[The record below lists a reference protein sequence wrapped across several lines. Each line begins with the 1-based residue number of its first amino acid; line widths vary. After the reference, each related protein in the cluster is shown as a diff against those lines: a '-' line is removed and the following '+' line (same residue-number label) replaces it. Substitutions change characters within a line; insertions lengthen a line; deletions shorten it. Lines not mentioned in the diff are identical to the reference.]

1 MQQQQG
7 ATMRN
12 SPSYASSGGHSRH
25 FDTILSPLVKTS
37 AGASNRSYAFFSFFL
52 FLLLGAFLSTRL
64 LFDPSALIEKE
75 RVTVT
80 ETNKSPKYPPS
91 TKLITEK
98 PKEFTLKCA
107 AGLSVNDTV
116 SCPRNNYPASFRS
129 IIASEDEDTV
139 RSPSATCPDYF
150 RWIHEDLRPWEKTG
164 ITREALERSNAT
176 ANFRLAIIDGRIYV
190 EKFREAFQTRD
201 VFTIWGFV
209 QLVRRYPGKIPDLE
223 LMFDC
228 VDWPVVKAAD
238 FAGVNESLPSPPP
251 LFRYCGN
258 NETLDIVFPDWSYWG
273 WAEVNIKPWESLLK
287 DLREGNQRTKWID
300 REPYAYWKGNP
311 TVAETRLDLMKCN
324 VSEEYDWKAR
334 LYQQDW
340 VRESKEGYKQ
350 SELASQCHHRYKIYI
365 EGSAWSVSEK
375 YILACDSVTLLV
387 NPHYYDF
394 FTRGMFP
401 GHHYWPVKE
410 DDKCRSIKF
419 AVDWGNLHVL
429 KAQDIGKK
437 ASEFVQEE
445 LKMDYVYDYM
455 FHLLNQYSKL
465 LRFKP
470 EIPKNSTELCSE
482 AMACLRD
489 GNERKFMM
497 ESLVTRPAETG
508 PCTMPPPYDPA
519 SFFSV
524 LKRRQSTT
532 SRIEQWEQKY
542 WRKHNQ
548 TGS

>member
-1 MQQQQG
+1 MQQQG
-7 ATMRN
+7 GTMRN
-12 SPSYASSGGHSRH
+12 SPSYGSSGGHSRH
-25 FDTILSPLVKTS
+25 FDTILSPLVKTG

-52 FLLLGAFLSTRL
+52 FLLLGVFLTTRL
-64 LFDPSALIEKE
+64 LLDPSVLIAKE
-75 RVTVT
+75 TAIVT
-80 ETNKSPKYPPS
+80 ETLKAGESPKYPQS

-98 PKEFTLKCA
+98 PKEFKL
-107 AGLSVNDTV
+107 N
-116 SCPRNNYPASFRS
+116 CPAFSDN
-129 IIASEDEDTV
+129 
-139 RSPSATCPDYF
+139 AT
-150 RWIHEDLRPWEKTG
+150 TG
-164 ITREALERSNAT
+164 ITREALERANAT

-190 EKFREAFQTRD
+190 EKLREAFQTRD

-209 QLVRRYPGKIPDLE
+209 QLLRRYPGKIPDLE

-228 VDWPVVKAAD
+228 VDWPVVKAAE
-238 FAGVNESLPSPPP
+238 FGGVEQLTPPP

-287 DLREGNQRTKWID
+287 ELREGNQRSKWVN

-311 TVAETRLDLMKCN
+311 TVADTRLDLMKCN
-324 VSEEYDWKAR
+324 VSEGHDWKAR

-340 VRESKEGYKQ
+340 ARESKEGYKQ
-350 SELASQCHHRYKIYI
+350 SDLASQCHHRYKIYI

-394 FTRGMFP
+394 FTRGMLP
-401 GHHYWPVKE
+401 GQHYWPVKE

-419 AVDWGNLHVL
+419 AVDWGNQHKL

-437 ASEFVQEE
+437 ASEFVQQE

-455 FHLLNQYSKL
+455 YHLLTQYSKL

-482 AMACLRD
+482 TMACPRD

-497 ESLVTRPAETG
+497 ESLVTHPAETG

-524 LKRRQSTT
+524 LKRRQSTAR
-532 SRIEQWEQKY
+532 RIEQWESKY

-548 TGS
+548 TRS

>member
-1 MQQQQG
+1 MQQQGG
-7 ATMRN
+7 AMMRN
-12 SPSYASSGGHSRH
+12 SPSYVSGATHSRN
-25 FDTILSPLVKTS
+25 FDTIWSPLVKTGTS
-37 AGASNRSYAFFSFFL
+37 ASSRSYAFFSLFL

-64 LFDPSALIEKE
+64 LLDPSVLIEKE
-75 RVTVT
+75 TVTVT
-80 ETNKSPKYPPS
+80 QREATQSPKYPQS
-91 TKLITEK
+91 TKPVTEK
-98 PKEFTLKCA
+98 PTKEFTLNCA
-107 AGLSVNDTV
+107 AFSGNGTV
-116 SCPRNNYPASFRS
+116 SCPRNSYPTSFRS
-129 IIASEDEDTV
+129 NAGEDESD

-164 ITREALERSNAT
+164 ITREALERANAT
-176 ANFRLAIIDGRIYV
+176 AIFRLAIIDGRIYV
-190 EKFREAFQTRD
+190 ENFREAFQTRD

-209 QLVRRYPGKIPDLE
+209 QLLRRYPGKIPDLE

-228 VDWPVVKAAD
+228 VDWPVVKAAEYS
-238 FAGVNESLPSPPP
+238 GVDQPSPPP
-251 LFRYCGN
+251 LFRYCAN

-287 DLREGNQRTKWID
+287 DLNEGNQRTKWID

-324 VSEEYDWKAR
+324 LSEQYDWKAR
-334 LYQQDW
+334 LYKQDW
-340 VRESKEGYKQ
+340 VKESKEGYKT
-350 SELASQCHHRYKIYI
+350 SDLASQCHHRYKIYI

-375 YILACDSVTLLV
+375 YILACDSVTLMV
-387 NPHYYDF
+387 KPHYYDF

-419 AVDWGNLHVL
+419 AVDWGNLHMR
-429 KAQDIGKK
+429 KAQDIGRK
-437 ASEFVQEE
+437 ASEFVQQE

-455 FHLLNQYSKL
+455 FHLLTQYSKL

-470 EIPKNSTELCSE
+470 EIPQNSTELCSE
-482 AMACLRD
+482 AMACPRD

-497 ESLVTRPAETG
+497 ESLVKHPAETG

-519 SFFSV
+519 SFYSV

-532 SRIEQWEQKY
+532 SRIEQWESKY
-542 WRKHNQ
+542 WRKQNK

>member
-1 MQQQQG
+1 MQQQG
-7 ATMRN
+7 EMMRN
-12 SPSYASSGGHSRH
+12 SPSYTSATHSRN
-25 FDTILSPLVKTS
+25 FDTILSPLVKTGT
-37 AGASNRSYAFFSFFL
+37 GASNRSYAFFSIFL

-64 LFDPSALIEKE
+64 LLDPSVLIEKE
-75 RVTVT
+75 AVSVT
-80 ETNKSPKYPPS
+80 ERETTQSPEYPQS

-98 PKEFTLKCA
+98 PKEFTLNCA
-107 AGLSVNDTV
+107 AFSGNDTGT
-116 SCPRNNYPASFRS
+116 CPKDNYPTSFRS
-129 IIASEDEDTV
+129 SAGEGESD

-164 ITREALERSNAT
+164 ITREALERANAT
-176 ANFRLAIIDGRIYV
+176 AIFRLAIINGRIYV

-209 QLVRRYPGKIPDLE
+209 QLLRRYPGKIPDLE

-228 VDWPVVKAAD
+228 VDWPVVKAAE
-238 FAGVNESLPSPPP
+238 FAGVDQPPPPP
-251 LFRYCGN
+251 LFRYCAN
-258 NETLDIVFPDWSYWG
+258 DETLDIVFPDWSYWG

-287 DLREGNQRTKWID
+287 ELREGNQRTKWID

-324 VSEEYDWKAR
+324 LSEVYDWKAR
-334 LYQQDW
+334 LYKQDW
-340 VRESKEGYKQ
+340 VKESKEGYKQ
-350 SELASQCHHRYKIYI
+350 YKIYI

-375 YILACDSVTLLV
+375 YILACDSVTLMV
-387 NPHYYDF
+387 KPHYYDF

-419 AVDWGNLHVL
+419 AVDWGNLHMR

-437 ASEFVQEE
+437 ASEFVQQE

-455 FHLLNQYSKL
+455 FHLLIQYSKL

-470 EIPKNSTELCSE
+470 EIPQNSTELCSE
-482 AMACLRD
+482 AMACPRD

-497 ESLVTRPAETG
+497 ESLVKRPAETG
-508 PCTMPPPYDPA
+508 PCAMPPPYDPA
-519 SFFSV
+519 SFYSV

-532 SRIEQWEQKY
+532 SRIEQWESKY
-542 WRKHNQ
+542 WRKHNK

>member
-1 MQQQQG
+1 MQQQG
-7 ATMRN
+7 EMMRN
-12 SPSYASSGGHSRH
+12 SPSYNSATHSRN
-25 FDTILSPLVKTS
+25 FDTILSPLVKTGT
-37 AGASNRSYAFFSFFL
+37 GASNRSYAFFSIFL

-64 LFDPSALIEKE
+64 LLDPSVLIEKE
-75 RVTVT
+75 AVSVT
-80 ETNKSPKYPPS
+80 ERETTQSPEYPQS

-98 PKEFTLKCA
+98 PKEFTLNCA
-107 AGLSVNDTV
+107 AFSGNDTGT
-116 SCPRNNYPASFRS
+116 CPKDNYPTSFRS
-129 IIASEDEDTV
+129 SAGEGEPD

-164 ITREALERSNAT
+164 ITREALERANAT
-176 ANFRLAIIDGRIYV
+176 AIFRLTIINGRIYV

-209 QLVRRYPGKIPDLE
+209 QLLRRYPGKIPDLE

-228 VDWPVVKAAD
+228 VDWPVVKAAE
-238 FAGVNESLPSPPP
+238 FAGVDQPPPPP
-251 LFRYCGN
+251 LFRYCAN
-258 NETLDIVFPDWSYWG
+258 DETLDIVFPDWSYWG

-287 DLREGNQRTKWID
+287 ELREGNQRTKWID

-324 VSEEYDWKAR
+324 LSEVYDWKAR
-334 LYQQDW
+334 LYKQDW
-340 VRESKEGYKQ
+340 VKESKEGYKQ
-350 SELASQCHHRYKIYI
+350 SDLASQCHHRYKIYI

-375 YILACDSVTLLV
+375 YILACDSVTLMV
-387 NPHYYDF
+387 KPHYYDF

-419 AVDWGNLHVL
+419 AVDWGNLHMR

-437 ASEFVQEE
+437 ASEFVQQE

-455 FHLLNQYSKL
+455 FHLLIQYSKL

-470 EIPKNSTELCSE
+470 EIPQNSTELCSE
-482 AMACLRD
+482 AMACPRD

-497 ESLVTRPAETG
+497 ESLVKRPAETG
-508 PCTMPPPYDPA
+508 PCAMPPPYDPA
-519 SFFSV
+519 SFYSV

-532 SRIEQWEQKY
+532 SRIEQWESKY
-542 WRKHNQ
+542 WRKQNK

>member
-1 MQQQQG
+1 MQQQG
-7 ATMRN
+7 GTMRN
-12 SPSYASSGGHSRH
+12 SPSYGSSGGHSRH
-25 FDTILSPLVKTS
+25 FDTIWSPLVKTG
-37 AGASNRSYAFFSFFL
+37 AVASNRSYAFFSFFL
-52 FLLLGAFLSTRL
+52 FLLLGVFLTTRL
-64 LFDPSALIEKE
+64 LLDPSVLIAKE
-75 RVTVT
+75 TAIVT
-80 ETNKSPKYPPS
+80 ETLKISESPKYPQS
-91 TKLITEK
+91 TTKLITDK
-98 PKEFTLKCA
+98 PKEFKLNCPA
-107 AGLSVNDTV
+107 FSDNATV
-116 SCPRNNYPASFRS
+116 TCPRDNYPTSFLPGTR
-129 IIASEDEDTV
+129 EDDSG
-139 RSPSATCPDYF
+139 RSPPATCPDYF
-150 RWIHEDLRPWEKTG
+150 RWIHGDLRPWEKTG
-164 ITREALERSNAT
+164 ITREALERANAT

-190 EKFREAFQTRD
+190 EKLREAFQTRD

-209 QLVRRYPGKIPDLE
+209 QLLRRYPGKIPDLE

-228 VDWPVVKAAD
+228 VDWPVVKAAE
-238 FAGVNESLPSPPP
+238 FAGVDALTPPP

-287 DLREGNQRTKWID
+287 ELREGNQRSKWVN

-311 TVAETRLDLMKCN
+311 TVADTRLDLMKCN

-350 SELASQCHHRYKIYI
+350 SDLASQCHHRYKIYI

-394 FTRGMFP
+394 FTRGMLP
-401 GHHYWPVKE
+401 GKHYWPVKE
-410 DDKCRSIKF
+410 HDKCRSIKF
-419 AVDWGNLHVL
+419 AVDWGNQHKL
-429 KAQDIGKK
+429 KAENIGKK
-437 ASEFVQEE
+437 ASEFVQQE

-455 FHLLNQYSKL
+455 YHLLTQYSKL

-482 AMACLRD
+482 TMACPRD

-497 ESLVTRPAETG
+497 ESLVKHPAETG

-532 SRIEQWEQKY
+532 RRIEQWESKY
-542 WRKHNQ
+542 WRKQNK
-548 TGS
+548 TRS